1 MVKVKRGNV
10 VLRVEE
16 IEVNKYMAKGFS
28 VIDGNGNVIRQSV
41 PTEIGQLQKA
51 YSEHLQLLKEKD
63 TEIAKLKSELE
74 ALKNTKTAGEKKTP
88 AAKTKT
94 APIKEEVE
102 EPTDSADWDGWDD
115 AEELEEEKPVKKSK
129 KSK

>member
-28 VIDGNGNVIRQSV
+28 VIDGNGNVVRQSV

-51 YSEHLQLLKEKD
+51 YSEHMQLLKEKD
-63 TEIAKLKSELE
+63 TEIANLKAELN
-74 ALKNTKTAGEKKTP
+74 ALKDKKAGEKKSP
-88 AAKTKT
+88 ASKSKLFPA
-94 APIKEEVE
+94 EEVSE
-102 EPTDSADWDGWDD
+102 EKTESTDWDDWGD
-115 AEELEEEKPVKKSK
+115 AEELEEKPVKKK
-129 KSK
+129 KSSK